1 MSDSGGWGRSGER
14 GAIVEDRKAER
25 RLDSSRTG
33 RILAVSISAG
43 GVPKGRVGVAQVLRS
58 GLVGDAQNDTKHH
71 GGPDRAVCVYAVEV
85 IRRLQQEGHP
95 IDIGTAGENITVEG
109 IDWEGITPGL
119 RLQLGEDVLLEV
131 ASYTN
136 PCKTIKDSFIDGEFI
151 RIAEKFHP
159 GWSRV
164 YARVISEGEVRPGDP
179 VRLVSVPE

>member
-1 MSDSGGWGRSGER
+1 M
-14 GAIVEDRKAER
+14 
-25 RLDSSRTG
+25 
-33 RILAVSISAG
+33 
-43 GVPKGRVGVAQVLRS
+43 
-58 GLVGDAQNDTKHH
+58 
-71 GGPDRAVCVYAVEV
+71 

-109 IDWEGITPGL
+109 IDWEAVAPGL
-119 RLQLGEDVLLEV
+119 RLQLGDDVVLEI

-151 RIAEKFHP
+151 RIAQKFHP

>member
-1 MSDSGGWGRSGER
+1 MGDGGGWRRSGER
-14 GAIVEDRKAER
+14 GTVEDSRAER
-25 RLDSSRTG
+25 GLDSSRTG

-43 GVPKGRVGVAQVLRS
+43 GVPKRRVSVAQVLRS

-109 IDWEGITPGL
+109 IDWEAVSPGL
-119 RLQLGEDVLLEV
+119 RLQLGEAVVLEV

-151 RIAEKFHP
+151 RIAQKFHP

-164 YARVISEGEVRPGDP
+164 YTRVISEGEVRPGDP
-179 VRLVSVPE
+179 VRLLSVPE